1 MVILIIILY
10 IIGVFSF
17 IYNRNHCLSILLRI
31 EIIMLRSFNVIIIRV
46 YRDFFEYVV
55 YYLIFV
61 VCEASLGLS
70 ILVLIRFYFGVD
82 YLNAIFIRGC

>member
-10 IIGVFSF
+10 ILGVLSF
-17 IYNRNHCLSILLRI
+17 IYNRNHCLSILLRMEVMI
-31 EIIMLRSFNVIIIRV
+31 LARFNLIILRSLNE
-46 YRDFFEYVV
+46 FFEYVV

-70 ILVLIRFYFGVD
+70 ILVLIRFYFGRD
-82 YLNAIFIRGC
+82 YINSIFITGC

>member
-31 EIIMLRSFNVIIIRV
+31 EIIMLRSFNVIIIRA

>member
-31 EIIMLRSFNVIIIRV
+31 EIMMLRSFNVIIIRV

>member
-1 MVILIIILY
+1 MVILIVLLY
-10 IIGVFSF
+10 VIRVFRF

-31 EIIMLRSFNVIIIRV
+31 EMMILRSFNLIILRI
-46 YRDFFEYVV
+46 YNDFFEYVV

-70 ILVLIRFYFGVD
+70 ILVLISFYFGVD
-82 YLNAIFIRGC
+82 YLNSIFIRGC